1 MDRLS
6 ASKIMEDKKIVTVD
20 LGTQSLKICVAH
32 KSDDGKNEVIYC
44 NDFPS
49 AGIGHGKV
57 MNTNKLSKAIRF
69 ALDSVEKVVGIK
81 VNQVMVPV
89 QKYDIR
95 ESEHSF
101 KITLDP
107 NTCISDE
114 NVKALGDMLWN
125 EVSSSLVDDNEEVF
139 GIVPQSFTTDDEMN
153 IGTNDIVGMMT
164 ENFTGRYK
172 VYTGKK
178 SSRNYIDAAMANA
191 GISTVRSVFNPED
204 IGEAV
209 LTDSEMDGGVALI
222 DFGAGATSISIFYAG
237 ALRHYGAIPFGG
249 NSVTDDIK
257 NVCGIPERLA
267 ENIKLGYGGCMP
279 DRLLSLGEKKLRI
292 ISRDNGSKTDVA
304 IKYLS
309 EIITARMKEIIEA
322 MLYEIEKSGY
332 KDKLKNGVVI
342 IGGGAN
348 MLNLC
353 TFIKELSGYTARIGS
368 PQKNHFKSDSGII
381 FFNPANAESAG
392 LVECLIK
399 EDISC
404 VTEEEKE
411 EEQQKKADTTQADP
425 APAEIFAGKNK
436 TPDNDANP
444 DDIGPGIQENTLGK
458 LRRMFH
464 SDKKGKTRDAVKD
477 EANLF
482 SSATDN
488 ADEENAVNPS
498 VKPTHIESPTGKPDA
513 KDDAAAREG
522 NRKKGKKSLQE
533 DATDL
538 FTNLTDW
545 IRGENEEDPDD
556 FV

>member
-1 MDRLS
+1 MS
-6 ASKIMEDKKIVTVD
+6 ASKIMEDKKIVTID

-57 MNTNKLSKAIRF
+57 MNTNKLSNAIRN
-69 ALDSVEKVVGIK
+69 AMDSVEKVAGIK

-101 KITLDP
+101 TIPLEP
-107 NTCISDE
+107 NSCISEE
-114 NVKALGDMLWN
+114 NVKVLGDMLWN
-125 EVSSSLVDDNEEVF
+125 EVSSSLVEKNEEVF
-139 GIVPQSFTTDDEMN
+139 GIVPQSFNTDDEMN
-153 IGTNDIVGMMT
+153 VGVNDIVGMMT

-178 SSRNYIDAAMANA
+178 NSRNYIDAAMANA

-222 DFGAGATSISIFYAG
+222 DFGAGATSVSIFYAG

-249 NSVTDDIK
+249 NSITDDIK
-257 NVCGIPERLA
+257 NVCGIPEKLA

-292 ISRDNGSKTDVA
+292 INKENGSKTDVA

-332 KDKLKNGVVI
+332 KDNLKNGVVI
-342 IGGGAN
+342 VGGGAN

-368 PQKNHFKSDSGII
+368 PQKNHFKSDSSTI
-381 FFNPANAESAG
+381 FFNPGNAESAG
-392 LVECLIK
+392 LVECFIK
-399 EDISC
+399 EDVSC
-404 VTEEEKE
+404 VTETERKAAGEPKVEKIPV
-411 EEQQKKADTTQADP
+411 D
-425 APAEIFAGKNK
+425 IFAEDGKE
-436 TPDNDANP
+436 TDNTGKDDD
-444 DDIGPGIQENTLGK
+444 DDIGHVSDVNPFDK
-458 LRRMFH
+458 LRKKIFG
-464 SDKKGKTRDAVKD
+464 SDKKSRTKETPK
-477 EANLF
+477 
-482 SSATDN
+482 
-488 ADEENAVNPS
+488 DEENLFNNFTNADDS
-498 VKPTHIESPTGKPDA
+498 LDKPAPDPI
-513 KDDAAAREG
+513 KEETPRTEKKETTARETSVSG
-522 NRKKGKKSLQE
+522 SRKKGKKSIQD
-533 DATDL
+533 DAADL
-538 FTNLTDW
+538 FSNFADW
-545 IRGENEEDPDD
+545 IKGENEEDPDD
-556 FV
+556 LL

>member
-6 ASKIMEDKKIVTVD
+6 ASKIMEDKKIVTID

-57 MNTNKLSKAIRF
+57 MNTNKLSNAIRN
-69 ALDSVEKVVGIK
+69 AMDSVEKVAGIK
-81 VNQVMVPV
+81 VNQVMVPI

-107 NTCISDE
+107 NTCISEE
-114 NVKALGDMLWN
+114 NVKVLGDMLWN
-125 EVSSSLVDDNEEVF
+125 EVSSSLVEKNEEVF

-153 IGTNDIVGMMT
+153 VGVNDIVGMMT

-249 NSVTDDIK
+249 NSITDDIK
-257 NVCGIPERLA
+257 NVCGIPEKLA

-292 ISRDNGSKTDVA
+292 ISKENGSKTDVA

-332 KDKLKNGVVI
+332 KDNLKNGVVI
-342 IGGGAN
+342 VGGGAN

-368 PQKNHFKSDSGII
+368 PQKNHFKSDSSTI
-381 FFNPANAESAG
+381 FFNPGNAESAG
-392 LVECLIK
+392 LVECFIK
-399 EDISC
+399 EDVSC
-404 VTEEEKE
+404 VTETERKAAGEPKVEKIPV
-411 EEQQKKADTTQADP
+411 D
-425 APAEIFAGKNK
+425 IFAGDGKE
-436 TPDNDANP
+436 TDNTGKDDD
-444 DDIGPGIQENTLGK
+444 DDIGHVSDVNPFDK
-458 LRRMFH
+458 LRKKIFG
-464 SDKKGKTRDAVKD
+464 SDKKSRTKETPK
-477 EANLF
+477 
-482 SSATDN
+482 
-488 ADEENAVNPS
+488 DEENLFNNVADEDDS
-498 VKPTHIESPTGKPDA
+498 LDKPAPDPIKKETPRTEKKETTA
-513 KDDAAAREG
+513 QETSGSG
-522 NRKKGKKSLQE
+522 NRKKGKKSIQD
-533 DATDL
+533 DAADL
-538 FTNLTDW
+538 FSNFADW
-545 IRGENEEDPDD
+545 IKGENEEDPDD
-556 FV
+556 LL

>member
-1 MDRLS
+1 MS
-6 ASKIMEDKKIVTVD
+6 ANKIMEDKKIVTID

-57 MNTNKLSKAIRF
+57 MNTNKLSNAIRN
-69 ALDSVEKVVGIK
+69 AMDSVEKVAGIK

-101 KITLDP
+101 TIPLEP
-107 NTCISDE
+107 NCCISEE
-114 NVKALGDMLWN
+114 NVKVLGDMLWN
-125 EVSSSLVDDNEEVF
+125 EVSSSLVEKNEEVF
-139 GIVPQSFTTDDEMN
+139 GIVPQSFNTDDEMN
-153 IGTNDIVGMMT
+153 VGVNDIVGMMT

-178 SSRNYIDAAMANA
+178 NSRNYIDAAMANA

-222 DFGAGATSISIFYAG
+222 DFGAGATSVSIFYAG

-249 NSVTDDIK
+249 NSITDDIK
-257 NVCGIPERLA
+257 NVCGIPEKLA

-292 ISRDNGSKTDVA
+292 INKENGSKTDVA

-332 KDKLKNGVVI
+332 KDNLKNGVVI
-342 IGGGAN
+342 VGGGAN

-368 PQKNHFKSDSGII
+368 PQKNHFKSDSSTI
-381 FFNPANAESAG
+381 FFNPGNAESAG
-392 LVECLIK
+392 LVECFIK
-399 EDISC
+399 EDVSC
-404 VTEEEKE
+404 VTETKQNTAGEPKVEKIPV
-411 EEQQKKADTTQADP
+411 D
-425 APAEIFAGKNK
+425 IFAGYGEEA
-436 TPDNDANP
+436 DNTGKDDDDDIGHVSDANP
-444 DDIGPGIQENTLGK
+444 FDK
-458 LRRMFH
+458 LRKKIFG
-464 SDKKGKTRDAVKD
+464 SDKKSRTKETPK
-477 EANLF
+477 
-482 SSATDN
+482 
-488 ADEENAVNPS
+488 DEENLFNNFTNADDS
-498 VKPTHIESPTGKPDA
+498 LDKPAPDPI
-513 KDDAAAREG
+513 KEETPRTEKKETTARETSVSG
-522 NRKKGKKSLQE
+522 SRKKGKKSIQD
-533 DATDL
+533 DAADL
-538 FTNLTDW
+538 FSNFADW
-545 IRGENEEDPDD
+545 IKGENEEDPDD
-556 FV
+556 LL